1 MSLFKKPP
9 VLLWPKSS
17 SIELYLDKKDENYFS
32 FDLNLWKALP
42 DSELLPLFNFLKSNK
57 ISSIYLLL
65 PDDVYPSKSFLY
77 DSKIDSIDQSEL
89 ISLAES
95 FVSFKIEANS
105 IQYQLLPTQDKTLIL
120 SQILD
125 QQKFQVLL
133 QNLTKLGL
141 SVDSYQSLSSSIA
154 KIFAQF
160 NQDEYFLAYP
170 VSPTEYSLFLAKADT
185 VYLSTLLKNN
195 SSDLQKTLNYSK
207 LYFQKEVNKIY
218 LPSSPQLELN
228 LKSSMEKTD
237 YDAKQIALK
246 SGKASN
252 IPLPALSFFTSTQS
266 LPKQALPEV
275 KIPSPQP
282 TLPPPVSIPQ
292 TKSPEEVPQPAIINK
307 SPDTNLSLSK
317 NMERKKNILPLI
329 AVFIFTAALASVVIW
344 YVLNRNAETTPPVSP
359 TTEDITPVVE
369 VPTSTPT
376 PALVALDKDLKLQV
390 LNATDI
396 NGQAATLKQT
406 LTKLG
411 YTSVA
416 VGNASTNE
424 TTNQIQMKAE
434 YASSSAYLK
443 DQLSGSFDATITTD
457 LDADSTYDL
466 IFIIGTDLS
475 ESTTDSTSSSSD
487 SE

>member
-1 MSLFKKPP
+1 MSLFKKPL
-9 VLLWPKSS
+9 VLLWPKSTS
-17 SIELYLDKKDENYFS
+17 LEIYLDKKDENYFS

-57 ISSIYLLL
+57 ISSLHLLL

-77 DSKIDSIDQSEL
+77 DSKIESIDQSEL

-95 FVSFKIEANS
+95 FISFKIEANS
-105 IQYQLLPTQDKTLIL
+105 IQYQLLPTKDKTLIL

-141 SVDSYQSLSSSIA
+141 SVESYQSVSSSIA
-154 KIFAQF
+154 KVFAQF

-170 VSPTEYSLFLAKADT
+170 VSQTEYSLFLAKGDT

-195 SSDLQKTLNYSK
+195 SPDLQKTLNYSK

-228 LKSSMEKTD
+228 LKSTMDKTE
-237 YDAKQIALK
+237 YDSKQIALK

-252 IPLPALSFFTSTQS
+252 IPLAALSFFTSTQS
-266 LPKQALPEV
+266 LPKQALPELKV
-275 KIPSPQP
+275 PSPQL
-282 TLPPPVSIPQ
+282 TPPPVSITE
-292 TKSPEEVPQPAIINK
+292 TKTPEESPQPVIINK
-307 SPDTNLSLSK
+307 SPDTNLSK
-317 NMERKKNILPLI
+317 NMESKKNILPLI

-344 YVLNRNAETTPPVSP
+344 YVLNRNSETALPVSP
-359 TTEDITPVVE
+359 TTEEITPVAE
-369 VPTSTPT
+369 VPTLTPT
-376 PALVALDKDLKLQV
+376 PALVALEKDLKLQV

-396 NGQAATLKQT
+396 NGQAATLKQS

-416 VGNASTNE
+416 VGNATTNE

-443 DQLSGSFDATITTD
+443 DQLSGTFDATITTD
-457 LDADSTYDL
+457 LDEDSSYDL

-475 ESTTDSTSSSSD
+475 ESETDTASSNSD
-487 SE
+487 SQ